1 MNKEPIVMKII
12 SNTVYKLNKFID
24 TLNNNQLLSSFR
36 KMNEFFSIVVTVLMF
51 LILAIFTPGYF
62 FNMNNLDSLQAA
74 IAPSA
79 IIAFG
84 MMTLLVTGVFDLSVG
99 SVMGLSGIICGYFLS
114 NGYSIFISVLSG
126 LAVGLLIGLMNGLLV
141 AYAQIPAL
149 IVTIGS
155 MYIFKGISETIMTK
169 GEGYSFIG
177 FPEPFLKFGSMKI
190 LGLYT
195 MTWICIILLVLFS
208 IFLNKFHAGRILYYI
223 GGNLESATSLGF
235 NIRKVRVLTFTLS
248 GLLSSVAGILSIARF
263 ESVSRF
269 LGQGIQMNIIIGCI
283 IGGGSLLGGKG
294 TVLGGL
300 TGIAFVTLLKN
311 AFTLFEINVLWQNIV
326 IGAILV
332 LVVVSDGYLYLKKQR
347 ELGKI

>member
-1 MNKEPIVMKII
+1 MKII
-12 SNTVYKLNKFID
+12 SNTANKQNKFLETI
-24 TLNNNQLLSSFR
+24 NNNQILSALM
-36 KMNEFFSIVVTVLMF
+36 KKNEFFSLALTVIMF

-62 FNMNNLDSLQAA
+62 FNINNLDSLQAA

-79 IIAFG
+79 IIGIG
-84 MMTLLVTGVFDLSVG
+84 MMLLIITGVFDLSVG
-99 SVMGLSGIICGYFLS
+99 SVMGLSGIVCGYFLS
-114 NGYSIFISVLSG
+114 NGYSVLISVLSG
-126 LAVGLLIGLMNGLLV
+126 LAVGLLIGLINGLLV

-177 FPEPFLKFGSMKI
+177 FPQGFLDFGSMKI

-195 MTWICIILLVLFS
+195 MTWICIILLVIFS
-208 IFLNKFHAGRILYYI
+208 VFLSKLYAGRVLYYI
-223 GGNLESATSLGF
+223 GGNLESSASLGF
-235 NIRKVRVLTFTLS
+235 DIKKVRVLTFTLS
-248 GLLSSVAGILSIARF
+248 GFLSSVAGILSIARF
-263 ESVSRF
+263 QSVSRF

-294 TVLGGL
+294 TVLGSL
-300 TGIAFVTLLKN
+300 LGIAFVTLLKN
-311 AFTLFEINVLWQNIV
+311 AFTLFEINVLWQNVV